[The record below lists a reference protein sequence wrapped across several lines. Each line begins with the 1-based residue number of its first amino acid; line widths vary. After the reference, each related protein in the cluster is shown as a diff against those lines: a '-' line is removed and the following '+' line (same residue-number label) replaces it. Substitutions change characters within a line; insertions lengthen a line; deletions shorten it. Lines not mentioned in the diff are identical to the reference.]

1 MKQRAFVRYTKSGKI
16 VPGSMIITQGDYPK
30 GPAVWAEVT
39 VDLCCDNPA
48 ETFAATKK
56 KGWVRYTK
64 AGKIVPGSLVITDGY
79 PKGSGGTWKQ
89 VSINLCCDTTPL
101 PENCIEFVVNTTTGT
116 GFGFTFYAQTPINFT
131 VDWGDGTT
139 HVDSGAGGW
148 YEETHT
154 YPQLNREY
162 TVRVCFD
169 QPWSIAYL
177 NFYGD

>member
-30 GPAVWAEVT
+30 GPGVWAEVT

-48 ETFAATKK
+48 DSFSATKK

-89 VSINLCCDTTPL
+89 VTIDLCCDTVP
-101 PENCIEFVVNTTTGT
+101 PNCIEMTVDTTEGTYFYFSFNTN
-116 GFGFTFYAQTPINFT
+116 TPINFT

-139 HVDSGAGGW
+139 HVDAGGGGF
-148 YEETHT
+148 YSEDHT
-154 YPQLNREY
+154 YAQTGRQY
-162 TVRVCFD
+162 VVRVCFD
-169 QPWSIAYL
+169 NISSVTEF
-177 NFYGD
+177 NSSND

>member
-30 GPAVWAEVT
+30 GPGVGAEVT

-48 ETFAATKK
+48 DSFSATKK

-89 VSINLCCDTTPL
+89 VSIDLCCDTVP
-101 PENCIEFVVNTTTGT
+101 PNCIEMTVDTTEGTYFYFSFNTI
-116 GFGFTFYAQTPINFT
+116 TPINFT

-139 HVDSGAGGW
+139 HVDAGAGGF
-148 YEETHT
+148 YSENHT
-154 YPQLNREY
+154 YAQAGRQY
-162 TVRVCFD
+162 VVRVCFD
-169 QPWSIAYL
+169 NISSVTEF
-177 NFYGD
+177 NSSND

>member
-48 ETFAATKK
+48 DSFSATKK

-79 PKGSGGTWKQ
+79 PKGSGGTWKR
-89 VSINLCCDTTPL
+89 VSIDLCCDYL
-101 PENCIEFVVNTTTGT
+101 PSNCIEFVVDTTEGTFFAFSFNTLG
-116 GFGFTFYAQTPINFT
+116 PINFT
-131 VDWGDGTT
+131 VDWGDGTV
-139 HVDSGAGGW
+139 HPDAGAGGF
-148 YEETHT
+148 YLEEHT
-154 YPQLNREY
+154 FPADDTQY

-169 QPWSIAYL
+169 DINSVTEL
-177 NFYGD
+177 NLSND